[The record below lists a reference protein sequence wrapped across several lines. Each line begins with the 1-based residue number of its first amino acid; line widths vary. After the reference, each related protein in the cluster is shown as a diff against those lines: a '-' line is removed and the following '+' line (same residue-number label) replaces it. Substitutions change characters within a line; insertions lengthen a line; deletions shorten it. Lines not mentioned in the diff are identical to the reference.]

1 MADGQ
6 DPERIQTPGLLEE
19 YGRDLPI
26 SPARPLIH
34 DRLQAVLDSPPVG
47 PGHALV
53 RVHVNKYER
62 LCPICPRNGVDGTW
76 YGATLMALFNI
87 SPFLNFLEEAHKKN
101 AFFDPLLEEL
111 HGLAES
117 FRGWRQDEGAEEKQQ
132 EAVQSRKRAVWN
144 QFTDRRAGQPA
155 AFSGLNSPTPVL
167 DFIRYLFERIE
178 HAELRQGQGG
188 GDDV

>member
-1 MADGQ
+1 MADAEG
-6 DPERIQTPGLLEE
+6 PERIQAPGLLEE
-19 YGRDLPI
+19 YGRDLPV

-34 DRLQAVLDSPPVG
+34 DRLQAVLDSTSVG

-53 RVHVNKYER
+53 RVRVGEYGR
-62 LCPICPRNGVDGTW
+62 LYPILPRNNADGTF

-101 AFFDPLLEEL
+101 TFCDPLLEEL
-111 HGLAES
+111 YGLAES
-117 FRGWRQDEGAEEKQQ
+117 FRGWRHDKTEQEQQ
-132 EAVQSRKRAVWN
+132 EAVQSRKRAVW
-144 QFTDRRAGQPA
+144 QHITDRRAGQPA
-155 AFSGLNSPTPVL
+155 AFSGFNSLTPVP

>member
-1 MADGQ
+1 MADGKG
-6 DPERIQTPGLLEE
+6 PERIQAPGLLEE
-19 YGRDLPI
+19 YGCDLPV

-34 DRLQAVLDSPPVG
+34 DRLQAVLDSAPMG

-53 RVHVNKYER
+53 RVRVEEYDR
-62 LCPICPRNGVDGTW
+62 LCPILPRNVDGTF

-101 AFFDPLLEEL
+101 AFYDPLLEEL

-117 FRGWRQDEGAEEKQQ
+117 FRGWRKDDETEQEQQ
-132 EAVQSRKRAVWN
+132 KAVQSRKRGVW
-144 QFTDRRAGQPA
+144 QHITDRRAGQPA
-155 AFSGLNSPTPVL
+155 AFSGLSSPTPVP